1 MSADGQPRDPST
13 PDGEGSTSA
22 PRDDDGFG
30 QGIDKRTQKITL
42 IVLLGLIVV
51 AAVFLVSFAFSGAAV
66 PDPVSTSTPRAAPQ
80 PTPTGT
86 RAVADPETAPTG
98 PVAPGVHA
106 WNELGGGECLE
117 PYTTPWAERFTVV
130 DCAQPHHGQVLVRGT
145 VEGDASA
152 PWPGEEVLTSRLGL
166 LCSESSVI
174 DFGRAGAF
182 SDVQLQPSYP
192 ADEAQWAAGD
202 RSYFCFVSRS
212 GGEALTE
219 SLRPS

>member
-1 MSADGQPRDPST
+1 MSADGPSRAQPPGDGSPT
-13 PDGEGSTSA
+13 PPPGH
-22 PRDDDGFG
+22 DGFTE
-30 QGIDKRTQKITL
+30 GIDKRTQRITL
-42 IVLLGLIVV
+42 IVLLGLVVV

-66 PDPVSTSTPRAAPQ
+66 PDPVSTSTARPTPQ

-86 RAVADPETAPTG
+86 RAVADPASAPSG
-98 PVAPGVHA
+98 PVAPGTWS

-117 PYTTPWAERFTVV
+117 PYTTPWAEEFTVV
-130 DCAQPHHGQVLVRGT
+130 DCVQPHHGQVLARG
-145 VEGDASA
+145 VVDGDASA
-152 PWPGEEVLTSRLGL
+152 PWPGEEALTSRLGL

-174 DFGRAGAF
+174 DYGRAGAF
-182 SDVQLQPSYP
+182 SDVQLQLTYP